1 MYGQTAGTRAG
12 GKNLRHRSGIH
23 LWGGTDDHG
32 RHQAPEAVSYT
43 HLDVYKRQLYIDT
56 AKPVKKSEKEEFPM
70 LIAAGKR
77 ICESGWGEEEL
88 YGSHPLEFAETEIT
102 LVPYAYWGN
111 RENGEMA
118 VWLKEYLS
126 DRNNK

>member
-1 MYGQTAGTRAG
+1 MQREEKVTENS
-12 GKNLRHRSGIH
+12 KNDWI
-23 LWGGTDDHG
+23 
-32 RHQAPEAVSYT
+32 
-43 HLDVYKRQLYIDT
+43 LY
-56 AKPVKKSEKEEFPM
+56 KSEKEEFPM

>member
-1 MYGQTAGTRAG
+1 MGTTGIYSRG
-12 GKNLRHRSGIH
+12 ENL
-23 LWGGTDDHG
+23 
-32 RHQAPEAVSYT
+32 QA
-43 HLDVYKRQLYIDT
+43 LYIDT

>member
-1 MYGQTAGTRAG
+1 
-12 GKNLRHRSGIH
+12 
-23 LWGGTDDHG
+23 
-32 RHQAPEAVSYT
+32 
-43 HLDVYKRQLYIDT
+43 
-56 AKPVKKSEKEEFPM
+56 M

-111 RENGEMA
+111 QGKRRDGSVVEG
-118 VWLKEYLS
+118 VS
-126 DRNNK
+126 V

>member
-1 MYGQTAGTRAG
+1 
-12 GKNLRHRSGIH
+12 
-23 LWGGTDDHG
+23 
-32 RHQAPEAVSYT
+32 
-43 HLDVYKRQLYIDT
+43 
-56 AKPVKKSEKEEFPM
+56 M

-111 RENGEMA
+111 RENGR
-118 VWLKEYLS
+118 WQCG
-126 DRNNK
+126 